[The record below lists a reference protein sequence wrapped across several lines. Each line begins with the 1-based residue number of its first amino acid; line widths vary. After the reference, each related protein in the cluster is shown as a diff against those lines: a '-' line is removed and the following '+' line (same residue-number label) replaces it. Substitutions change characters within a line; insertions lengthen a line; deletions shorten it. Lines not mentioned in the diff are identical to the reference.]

1 MGNYSSTIKNK
12 NNESMANFKELNY
25 NNTEFLAKLNEI
37 ATDYIL
43 GQNFQDM
50 IRLTNSKYCND
61 LVIITSKI
69 LKKSFFSNQI
79 QVIYNK
85 ISESDMRHMSYVSG
99 SNQKE
104 QTKKMC
110 IEIAKYYVKIAHL
123 FAAIMTTL
131 NPVFSWRSSASSSRA
146 VLSPHVPDEQK
157 PGVQGIEGMEGVE
170 DLSSTIE
177 KTTLENKHYISQM
190 AKDVKIENLNFC
202 NSRIADLMDMD
213 ELGDLLQ
220 DESITNAVNGQ
231 QPVSEIKIKTKLCS
245 SNLNNVSN
253 IVGDSSG
260 GIRKVKTVYDL
271 PGFAELSRLYN
282 DKYNVSKGRFDKMSA
297 KSREEKKRNIDLLY
311 TLFTG
316 NPNTPTDIRSFRD
329 IPLHS
334 FSDTADCSTPGSML
348 NKTYVGNTKDK
359 LFVDYVEQVKRMIYE
374 SNMTRNML
382 LEVIDSI
389 FITNTLKESDATEDE
404 SGTKMKYI
412 IDPNLTYEELNN
424 LIDETRKII
433 LKLYVNCEKNFIHT
447 LKILQAIIEAQML
460 ETGQRQIRELERTI
474 DAEY

>member
-1 MGNYSSTIKNK
+1 MGNYASTITNTNINKNK
-12 NNESMANFKELNY
+12 NSNSVLNFKELN
-25 NNTEFLAKLNEI
+25 NNNSEFLSKLNEV

-79 QVIYNK
+79 EVMYKQ
-85 ISESDMRHMSYVSG
+85 ISESDIYSGQSISG
-99 SNQKE
+99 SSQKE

-110 IEIAKYYVKIAHL
+110 TEIAKYYVKIAHL
-123 FAAIMTTL
+123 FAAIITTL

-146 VLSPHVPDEQK
+146 ILSPHIPPEPPGRTDVEQ
-157 PGVQGIEGMEGVE
+157 GMEGVE
-170 DLSSTIE
+170 GIEDVE
-177 KTTLENKHYISQM
+177 KTTLENKHYISEI

-213 ELGDLLQ
+213 ELTDLL
-220 DESITNAVNGQ
+220 DDVSAMNGE

-245 SNLNNVSN
+245 SNLNN
-253 IVGDSSG
+253 ISG
-260 GIRKVKTVYDL
+260 TGTGTGTGSVKTVYDL

-282 DKYNVSKGRFDKMSA
+282 DKYNTSKGRFDKMSA
-297 KSREEKKRNIDLLY
+297 KSRDEKKRNIDLLY

-316 NPNTPTDIRSFRD
+316 NPNPPKDIKSFRD

-334 FSDTADCSTPGSML
+334 FSDTADCSSPDSML

-359 LFVDYVEQVKRMIYE
+359 LFVDYVEQVKKMIYD
-374 SNMTRNML
+374 SNMIRNSL
-382 LEVIDSI
+382 LEIIDSI
-389 FITNTLKESDATEDE
+389 FIANTSSESDGAKT
-404 SGTKMKYI
+404 KYI

-447 LKILQAIIEAQML
+447 LKILQGIIEAQMF
-460 ETGQRQIRELERTI
+460 ETGQRQIRELEKSI
-474 DAEY
+474 DAEYAV